1 MEGWNTPASARS
13 ATEAAMARRVFG
25 RERRRADGTP
35 ADATTK
41 LSVVKTDAPPPAPRS
56 RRRKFDARDGA
67 PRRRRRGGG
76 GDDAVARSRGCGEHP
91 ERNAALASVSK
102 HETAKPGVGVSHAG
116 VQDQGEDRRGS
127 ERRGRWNENAAEAG
141 GSRRGARAGRRVRRA
156 KDLAIL
162 ERRAAM
168 VPGNARRVHSGERIQ
183 GRVRRRGR
191 RGRGRVPG

>member
-25 RERRRADGTP
+25 RERRRVDVTP

-41 LSVVKTDAPPPAPRS
+41 LSVVKTDAPPPAPAPAAKV
-56 RRRKFDARDGA
+56 RRA
-67 PRRRRRGGG
+67 RRGTAAAAAAAAA
-76 GDDAVARSRGCGEHP
+76 DDAVARSRGCGEHP

>member
-25 RERRRADGTP
+25 RGEASRGRHAGGCDDEALRGENRRAAARAGAGGESSTR
-35 ADATTK
+35 ATGH
-41 LSVVKTDAPPPAPRS
+41 R
-56 RRRKFDARDGA
+56 GGGG
-67 PRRRRRGGG
+67 GGG

-168 VPGNARRVHSGERIQ
+168 VPGNARRVHRGERIQ